1 MKYGRYL
8 VTMTQR
14 DMDKY
19 EIWKVHTTQRDI
31 DKYEIWKVPCYD
43 DTERYGQI

>member
-1 MKYGRYL
+1 MKYGRYTLHREIWTNMKYGRYL

-19 EIWKVHTTQRDI
+19 EIWKV
-31 DKYEIWKVPCYD
+31 PCYD
-43 DTERYGQI
+43 DTERYRQI